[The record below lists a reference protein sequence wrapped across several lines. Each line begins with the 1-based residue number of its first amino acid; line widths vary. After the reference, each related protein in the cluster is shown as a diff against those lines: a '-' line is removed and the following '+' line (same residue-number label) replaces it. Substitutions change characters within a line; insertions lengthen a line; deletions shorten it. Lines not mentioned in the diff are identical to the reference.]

1 MRTNPFQG
9 TGVAVVTP
17 FTAEGEV
24 DLLTLREH
32 IRHLVDEGGV
42 DFLCVLGTTAETPT
56 LSLQER
62 ELIIETFVDG
72 SPAVRLR
79 RKQHRQRLFLSRRER
94 L

>member
-32 IRHLVDEGGV
+32 INCLLEDGDVDY
-42 DFLCVLGTTAETPT
+42 LCVLGTTAETPT
-56 LSLQER
+56 LM
-62 ELIIETFVDG
+62 
-72 SPAVRLR
+72 
-79 RKQHRQRLFLSRRER
+79 
-94 L
+94 